1 MMAAPVITS
10 VTPSGAQ
17 SFQTGTS
24 HDFTV
29 VAQDADA
36 RVETLQITGKDAAGN
51 LSAVTEVPL
60 TWTDPVT
67 ITAKIKETGSPTVVN
82 VVGNKVTVA
91 G

>member
-1 MMAAPVITS
+1 MAVPVITS
-10 VTPSGAQ
+10 VTPSGPQ
-17 SFQTGTS
+17 QFPTGTS

-29 VAQDADA
+29 AAQDADA

-51 LSAVTEVPL
+51 LSAVTEVAI
-60 TWTDPVT
+60 TWSDPVT
-67 ITAKIKETGSPTVVN
+67 ITAKIKEAGSPTVVT